1 MKQMM
6 KLTLCAITLATLSM
20 PQVKADWTDLL
31 GNLGNV
37 VSETVAQNTAKN
49 LTVADIEGTWQVT
62 GPGVVLKSENVLE
75 QAGGAA
81 LTASAEE
88 KLLPYYQRFG
98 VIGATMTFDKDGNFT
113 LHLKWPV
120 NGTIAKNE
128 DGSWQVKLGSSNG
141 LGKISSSSR
150 SMTAYVQKSND
161 EMTITVDVK
170 KVVEILKKV
179 TSKKE
184 QSMLNSAL
192 SMIENYDHVCM
203 GFRMKKIE

>member
-6 KLTLCAITLATLSM
+6 KLILCAITLAILSM
-20 PQVKADWTDLL
+20 PQAKADWTDLL
-31 GNLGNV
+31 GNLGNL

-81 LTASAEE
+81 LTASVEE

-128 DGSWQVKLGSSNG
+128 DGSWQVRLGSSKG
-141 LGKISSSSR
+141 LGKISASSR
-150 SMTAYVQKSND
+150 SMTAYVQKSNG

>member
-1 MKQMM
+1 M
-6 KLTLCAITLATLSM
+6 
-20 PQVKADWTDLL
+20 
-31 GNLGNV
+31 
-37 VSETVAQNTAKN
+37 
-49 LTVADIEGTWQVT
+49 T

-81 LTASAEE
+81 LTASVEE

-150 SMTAYVQKSND
+150 SMTAYVQKSNG

>member
-6 KLTLCAITLATLSM
+6 KLTLCAITLAILSM
-20 PQVKADWTDLL
+20 PQAKADWTDLL

-81 LTASAEE
+81 LTASVEE

-150 SMTAYVQKSND
+150 SMT
-161 EMTITVDVK
+161 